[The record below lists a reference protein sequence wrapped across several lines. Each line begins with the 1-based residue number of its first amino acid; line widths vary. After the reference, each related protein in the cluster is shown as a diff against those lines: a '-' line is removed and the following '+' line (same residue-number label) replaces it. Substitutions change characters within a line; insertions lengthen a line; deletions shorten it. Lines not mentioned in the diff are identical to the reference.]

1 MSRTQEDRAREKW
14 AERMREA
21 SAKAK
26 AERAAKAARKS
37 TSQQPPAKD
46 DSKS

>member
-1 MSRTQEDRAREKW
+1 MNKGLEDRAREKW

-26 AERAAKAARKS
+26 ADRAAKAAKKS
-37 TSQQPPAKD
+37 ANQQVPLKD
-46 DSKS
+46 EEKS